1 MILEDFLGSD
11 VLESDANSNDD
22 DRLQSKSVKDSRKEK
37 PKESSAVA
45 PSIDVQGKSK
55 ERGDEITLIMLSP
68 EKASQKTKTSVV
80 VSSSE
85 SLSSSTEEEVL
96 ELPQMKRVT
105 NCKSSTEPGFGRKSK
120 MIWKWKWNNC
130 VNIAF

>member
-68 EKASQKTKTSVV
+68 EKA
-80 VSSSE
+80 
-85 SLSSSTEEEVL
+85 
-96 ELPQMKRVT
+96 
-105 NCKSSTEPGFGRKSK
+105 
-120 MIWKWKWNNC
+120 
-130 VNIAF
+130 